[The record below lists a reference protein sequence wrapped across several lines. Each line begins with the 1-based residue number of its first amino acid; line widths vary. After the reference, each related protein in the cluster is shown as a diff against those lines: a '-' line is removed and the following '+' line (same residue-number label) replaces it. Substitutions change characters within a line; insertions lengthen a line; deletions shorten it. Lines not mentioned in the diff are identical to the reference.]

1 MTAPIEEESLERADR
16 LISEGVVGDRGLIAS
31 MIIEA
36 VQHEREACA
45 KVADGIAIH
54 LESHGYD
61 TNAAEDIAERIRART

>member
-1 MTAPIEEESLERADR
+1 MKHPYCQSPQCGCLDGCATEEA
-16 LISEGVVGDRGLIAS
+16 AK
-31 MIIEA
+31 EA
-36 VQHEREACA
+36 AAVEREACA